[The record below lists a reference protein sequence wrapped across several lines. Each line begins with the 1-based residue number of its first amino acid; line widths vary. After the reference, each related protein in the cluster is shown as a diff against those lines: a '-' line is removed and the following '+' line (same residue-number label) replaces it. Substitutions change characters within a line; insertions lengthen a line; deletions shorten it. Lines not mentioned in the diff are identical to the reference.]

1 MKRYARAAG
10 LALVIMM
17 VAGVGNASAT
27 AKPSFDC
34 ARAKSGAEKAICGDP
49 KLAALDVSIAQRF
62 GKARHAYDDATAKIF
77 STEQWLFNGVR
88 DQSYERP
95 FNNATGAAELAERL
109 ADRDKFLASLELTP
123 RNGFEGQW
131 GNYGGQLKVVRQADG
146 SLFAEVSAA
155 DPYNAR
161 WLCDMSGKAE
171 ARGDTLV
178 VHEKDAP
185 GWTLVLRR
193 KGAGLVAEEARPPGD
208 KSGDPTPSCGSGGSM
223 DGTYFAVH

>member
-17 VAGVGNASAT
+17 VAGAGTASAA

-62 GKARHAYDDATAKIF
+62 GKARHAYDDATARIF

-95 FNNATGAAELAERL
+95 FNNPTGAAELAERL

-185 GWTLVLRR
+185 G
-193 KGAGLVAEEARPPGD
+193 
-208 KSGDPTPSCGSGGSM
+208 
-223 DGTYFAVH
+223 

>member
-10 LALVIMM
+10 LAVVMM
-17 VAGVGNASAT
+17 VAGVASASAA

-62 GKARHAYDDATAKIF
+62 DKARRAYDADTAKIF

-95 FNNATGAAELAERL
+95 FSNPTGAAELAERL
-109 ADRDKFLASLELTP
+109 ADRDKFLASLELAP
-123 RNGFEGQW
+123 RKGFEGQW
-131 GNYGGQLKVVRQADG
+131 GNYGGQLKVMRQADG

-161 WLCDMSGKAE
+161 WLCDTSGKAE
-171 ARGDTLV
+171 VRGDTLV
-178 VHEKDAP
+178 IHEKDAP
-185 GWTLVLRR
+185 GWTLALRR
-193 KGAGLVAEEARPPGD
+193 KGMGLVAEEARPPGD
-208 KSGDPTPSCGSGGSM
+208 KRDDPTPSCGSGGSM
-223 DGTYFAVH
+223 DGTYFPVR